1 MVTRILLIV
10 NRSSGTGCSPS
21 LVGELMDELRQ
32 AGGWPEELELALID
46 DHPSARLAAR
56 SFLAAS
62 SRPAALIVGGGGGTL
77 RAAVEGVCD
86 GAAGALPGAR
96 QVRLGALRMG
106 SGNVVARRLG
116 VSVGPVAGMRQLVES
131 LSVGRTMPCGVIR
144 CRFGTAAGG
153 EDVRHAVTMCGLGQF
168 GRTSG
173 DLARWHRRLA
183 APRRALA
190 SCIGLERLNNLE
202 YAASAAARL
211 AATAMHPASAERVEV
226 ALGARR
232 ERFRLMAGAVMNFG
246 IGAIPFDPG
255 VTMGEPAAGVLLLP
269 RMGRLRTWRL
279 PAGQS
284 LRVTLLDRESVEFFL
299 DEDPERAYR
308 DITVEVAGTLAFL
321 PGAVS
326 AEVAA

>member
-1 MVTRILLIV
+1 MVRRILLIV

-21 LVGELMDELRQ
+21 LVGALMDELRQ
-32 AGGWPEELELALID
+32 AGGRPEEREVALVE
-46 DHPSARLAAR
+46 DHAGARLAAR
-56 SFLAAS
+56 SFLGAS
-62 SRPAALIVGGGGGTL
+62 SLPGAVIVGGGGGTL
-77 RAAVEGVCD
+77 RAAVEGICD

-116 VSVGPVAGMRQLVES
+116 VAIEPVEGMRQLVQS
-131 LSVGRTMPCGVIR
+131 LSAGRTTPCAVIR

-183 APRRALA
+183 EPRRAMA
-190 SCIGLERLNNLE
+190 SVVGLERLNTLE
-202 YAASAAARL
+202 YAASAAGRL
-211 AATAMHPASAERVEV
+211 AATAVHPASAERVEV
-226 ALGARR
+226 TLGGRR

-246 IGAIPFDPG
+246 IGAIPFDPR

-269 RMGRLRTWRL
+269 RAGRLRTWRL
-279 PAGQS
+279 AAGES

-299 DEDPERAYR
+299 DEDPERAHR
-308 DITVEVAGTLAFL
+308 HITVEVAGTLAFL
-321 PGAVS
+321 PGAIS
-326 AEVAA
+326 EEVAT